1 MPKPLRI
8 AGLDPGK
15 RKDSFAMVVTEVIDN
30 QVIVKGVKL
39 WNHRKYIEVESE
51 IALIQETNPMDFWV
65 LEINNT
71 GEHVFEALVYQ
82 KGMTNIIPV
91 FTSREL
97 KDQIKIAAGK
107 VMSKNEIVRF
117 CLKLTQN
124 AREGKK
130 PCIVFPK
137 HPSKAM
143 LELER
148 QWALFAEK
156 ITEAGN
162 TTYSAE
168 GDEHDDA
175 TMALI
180 LAVWLGR
187 HYLDRPIEE
196 HRAVVTTKSYR
207 ASSDEVDLGSVTD
220 DHPTAVVR
228 SRDVYQP

>member
-1 MPKPLRI
+1 MSKPLRI

-15 RKDSFAMVVTEVIDN
+15 RKDSFAMVVTEVADN
-30 QVIVKGVKL
+30 EVKIKGVKL
-39 WNHRKYIEVESE
+39 WNHRKYIEVEKE
-51 IALIQETNPMDFWV
+51 IALIQETRPMDFWV

-82 KGMTNIIPV
+82 RRMTNIIPV

-97 KDQIKIAAGK
+97 KDQVKIAAGK

-117 CLKLTQN
+117 CLKLSQN
-124 AREGKK
+124 SREGKK
-130 PCIVFPK
+130 PCITFPK
-137 HPSKAM
+137 DPSRPM
-143 LELER
+143 QELER

-156 ITEAGN
+156 TTEAGN

-187 HYLDRPIEE
+187 HYLERDIES
-196 HRAVVTTKSYR
+196 HKPTV
-207 ASSDEVDLGSVTD
+207 SSKNFRNYNKDKIDLGSGAP
-220 DHPTAVVR
+220 PTASVS
-228 SRDVYQP
+228 SREEYMP